1 MSGSRRGPVAGRLAE
16 VPPKERPREKLLAKG
31 AGALSDEELL
41 AVLLGTGRAGKP
53 VLELSRELVERYG
66 LSGLFRRGGWPD
78 RELKSGV
85 GPAKAAR
92 IAAAAEIAAR
102 VAREPM
108 EKRSLIGNPQAAEA
122 YLLSKLATEQREV
135 MGALLLDSRNRLVE
149 DAAVF
154 AGGATSAAVE
164 PGPLFKK
171 AILAGAVAMVLYHNH
186 PSGDPEPSADD
197 RATTARFV
205 EAGRAIGIDVR
216 DHVVVGR
223 GSCVSFRQRGW
234 IG

>member
-1 MSGSRRGPVAGRLAE
+1 MGARRGPVTGRLAE
-16 VPPKERPREKLLAKG
+16 VPEKERPREKLFAKG
-31 AGALSDEELL
+31 APALSDEELL
-41 AVLLGTGRAGKP
+41 AVLLGTGRSGKP
-53 VLELSRELVERYG
+53 VLELSRELVERHG

-78 RELKSGV
+78 KELKLGV

-102 VAREPM
+102 VARESI
-108 EKRSLIGNPQAAEA
+108 EGRNLIGNQAAAAA

-135 MGALLLDSRNRLVE
+135 MGALLVDARNRLVE
-149 DAAVF
+149 DAPVF
-154 AGGATSAAVE
+154 AGGTTSAAVE

-205 EAGRAIGIDVR
+205 EAGRTIGIEVR

-223 GSCVSFRQRGW
+223 GSWVSFRQRGW
-234 IG
+234 IGG